1 MHVFISADMEGVSG
15 VATAEDVTKG
25 EPEYAAAAE
34 RMAGDV
40 NAAIDGALT
49 AGAEAITVN
58 DSHSTMRNLE
68 PGRLRD
74 EARLIR
80 GNTKPRSMMQGFDR
94 EYDVVFFVGY
104 HAMAG
109 TPEAVLNHTYY
120 AHELHS
126 LSVAGRE
133 VGELGYNA
141 GLARALEVPVG
152 LVTGDD
158 KTAREA
164 EVELEDVETV
174 VVKEGVDRFA
184 ANCRPLAEAG
194 DDIREAATRAVERT
208 RDGAFEQPDAPD
220 PAAIEAEWATT
231 SLARAAAR
239 AAGTERVDGRRTRV
253 ERESYPAAFEAAT
266 AMLRGAA
273 AGRNDIFG

>member
-1 MHVFISADMEGVSG
+1 MRVFISADMEGVSG
-15 VATAEDVTKG
+15 VATAEDVSKD
-25 EPEYAAAAE
+25 EPEYAAAAQ
-34 RMAGDV
+34 RAVDDV
-40 NAAIDGALT
+40 NAAVDGALA

-68 PGRLRD
+68 PGRLHE

-80 GNTKPRSMMQGFDR
+80 GNTKPRSMMQGFERDH
-94 EYDVVFFVGY
+94 DVVFFVGY
-104 HAMAG
+104 HAKAG

-120 AHELHS
+120 AHELFS

-141 GLARALEVPVG
+141 GLARALETPVG

-164 EVELEDVETV
+164 EAELEDVETV

-184 ANCRPLAEAG
+184 ANCRPLAAARR
-194 DDIREAATRAVERT
+194 DIHEAAGLAVARA
-208 RDGAFEQPDAPD
+208 RDGAFEQPDAPE
-220 PAAIEAEWATT
+220 PAAIEARWATT
-231 SLARAAAR
+231 NLARAAAR
-239 AAGTERVDGRRTRV
+239 GSGVERVDGRSTRV

-273 AGRNDIFG
+273 AGRDDIFG